1 MKIKTVAVYSKAD
14 VHSRHVN
21 LADETVFIGPS
32 AAAQSYLN
40 MDKILE
46 AVKVSGAEAVH
57 PGYGFLS
64 ENAVFV
70 SQLEKEGIVFIG
82 PSAEAISKLGDKLES
97 KKLAA
102 AAGVNVIP
110 GYEGLIE
117 NCEHCVEIA
126 QKIGYPVM
134 IKASAGGGGKGMR
147 IARND
152 DEAREGFQ
160 TSIEEA
166 VSSFG
171 DDRILIEKFIENP
184 RHIEIQVLGDKQGL
198 VKSVSCKKGD
208 IISEGQELCTI
219 EAMKMQNAILALTT
233 GKVKTVRIKEGVAV
247 SDDEVLIE
255 LD

>member
-1 MKIKTVAVYSKAD
+1 
-14 VHSRHVN
+14 VN

-184 RHIEIQVLGDKQGL
+184 RHIEIQVLGDKQGNVIYL
-198 VKSVSCKKGD
+198 NERECSIQRRNQKVIEEAPSIFLDDVTRKAMGEQAVKLCKKFATFLQ
-208 IISEGQELCTI
+208 GQ
-219 EAMKMQNAILALTT
+219 
-233 GKVKTVRIKEGVAV
+233 
-247 SDDEVLIE
+247 
-255 LD
+255 

>member
-1 MKIKTVAVYSKAD
+1 
-14 VHSRHVN
+14 VN

-184 RHIEIQVLGDKQGL
+184 RHIEIQVLGDKQGNVIYL
-198 VKSVSCKKGD
+198 NERECSIQRRNQKV
-208 IISEGQELCTI
+208 I
-219 EAMKMQNAILALTT
+219 EEAPRYLLSTLNGIKRKLILKLMKMRN
-233 GKVKTVRIKEGVAV
+233 
-247 SDDEVLIE
+247 LIGLNLLNE
-255 LD
+255 IVYIIR